1 MVLLQLD
8 HLDKVAVARI
18 NCISTSLNAASQDVS
33 SRDNIEEDK
42 NKAYLEKDFKT
53 QSPNSGAE
61 GKTVRQLGESKL
73 QAT

>member
-18 NCISTSLNAASQDVS
+18 NCICVSLNAASQDVS
-33 SRDNIEEDK
+33 SGDKMEEDK
-42 NKAYLEKDFKT
+42 SKLSLEKDFKN
-53 QSPNSGAE
+53 QSPDSCAE
-61 GKTVRQLGESKL
+61 WKTVRQLGELKA